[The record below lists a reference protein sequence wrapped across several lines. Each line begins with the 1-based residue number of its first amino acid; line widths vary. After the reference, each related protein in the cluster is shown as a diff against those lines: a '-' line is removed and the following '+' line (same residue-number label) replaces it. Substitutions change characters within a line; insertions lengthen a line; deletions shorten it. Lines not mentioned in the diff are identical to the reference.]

1 MINAIIA
8 LAVVIVVGVVALVAR
23 RRRVADVPTQVSWNV
38 PQQIDPRDL
47 GVNDQDWMVVV
58 FTSATCHVCADV
70 AHKARVLASREV
82 FVVEIE
88 YSARR
93 DLHEKYGIDA
103 VPTLLIADRDGVVR
117 RHFLGPVTA
126 TDLWADVARVRD
138 PELPASPEG
147 CSSE

>member
-1 MINAIIA
+1 VTNAIVA
-8 LAVVIVVGVVALVAR
+8 LAVVLVVGVVALVAR
-23 RRRVADVPTQVSWNV
+23 RRRVADAPTQVSWNV

-47 GVNDQDWMVVV
+47 DVADQDWMVIV

-70 AHKARVLASREV
+70 AQKARVLASREV
-82 FVVEIE
+82 FVAEIE
-88 YSARR
+88 YAARR

-117 RHFLGPVTA
+117 RHVLGPVTA

-138 PELPASPEG
+138 PDRSVSPGDCSPE
-147 CSSE
+147 

>member
-1 MINAIIA
+1 MINAIVA
-8 LAVVIVVGVVALVAR
+8 LAVVLVVGVVALVAR
-23 RRRVADVPTQVSWNV
+23 RRRVADAPTQVSWNV

-47 GVNDQDWMVVV
+47 DGADQDWMVIV

-70 AHKARVLASREV
+70 AQKARVLASREV
-82 FVVEIE
+82 FVAEIE
-88 YSARR
+88 YAARR

-117 RHFLGPVTA
+117 RHVLGPVTA

-138 PELPASPEG
+138 PDRSVSPGDCSPE
-147 CSSE
+147 

>member
-1 MINAIIA
+1 VINAIVA
-8 LAVVIVVGVVALVAR
+8 LAVVLVVGVVALVAR
-23 RRRVADVPTQVSWNV
+23 RRRVADAPTQVSWNV

-47 GVNDQDWMVVV
+47 DVADQDWMVIV

-70 AHKARVLASREV
+70 AQKARVLASREV
-82 FVVEIE
+82 FVAEIE
-88 YSARR
+88 YAARR

-117 RHFLGPVTA
+117 RHVLGPVTA

-138 PELPASPEG
+138 PDRSVSPGDCSPE
-147 CSSE
+147 

>member
-1 MINAIIA
+1 MTNAIVA
-8 LAVVIVVGVVALVAR
+8 LAVVLVVGVVALVAR
-23 RRRVADVPTQVSWNV
+23 RRRVADAPTQVSWNV

-47 GVNDQDWMVVV
+47 DVADQDWMVIV

-70 AHKARVLASREV
+70 AQKARVLASREV
-82 FVVEIE
+82 FVAEIE
-88 YSARR
+88 YAARR

-117 RHFLGPVTA
+117 RHVLGPVTA

-138 PELPASPEG
+138 PDRSVSPGDCSPE
-147 CSSE
+147 

>member
-1 MINAIIA
+1 MINAIVA
-8 LAVVIVVGVVALVAR
+8 LAVVLVVGVVALVAR
-23 RRRVADVPTQVSWNV
+23 RRRVADAPTQVSWNV

-47 GVNDQDWMVVV
+47 DVADQDWMVIV

-70 AHKARVLASREV
+70 AQKARVLASREV
-82 FVVEIE
+82 FVAEIE
-88 YSARR
+88 YAARR

-117 RHFLGPVTA
+117 RHVLGPVTA

-138 PELPASPEG
+138 PDRSVSPGDCSPE
-147 CSSE
+147 

>member
-1 MINAIIA
+1 MINAIVA
-8 LAVVIVVGVVALVAR
+8 LAVVLVVGVVALVAR
-23 RRRVADVPTQVSWNV
+23 RRRVADAPTQVSWNV

-47 GVNDQDWMVVV
+47 DVADQDWMVIV

-70 AHKARVLASREV
+70 AQKARVLASREV
-82 FVVEIE
+82 FVAEIE
-88 YSARR
+88 YAARR

-117 RHFLGPVTA
+117 RHVLGPVTA

-138 PELPASPEG
+138 PDRPVSPGDCSPE
-147 CSSE
+147 